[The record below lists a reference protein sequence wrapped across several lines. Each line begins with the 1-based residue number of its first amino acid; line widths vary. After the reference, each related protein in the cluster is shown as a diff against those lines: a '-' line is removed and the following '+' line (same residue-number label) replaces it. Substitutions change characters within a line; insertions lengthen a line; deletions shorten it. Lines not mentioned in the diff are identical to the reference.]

1 MDDTDTIIITDSEAG
16 ERLDKVLANRYRSLH
31 SRTYFQHLIADG
43 RVLVNGMQIK
53 KRSPLKEGDEV
64 EIAFVLTPDLNIT
77 PENIPLNVLYEDDA
91 ILVINKPAGM
101 VVHPAAGNWSGT
113 FVNALL
119 FHCSLEAD
127 PGSIRPGIVH
137 RLDKDTSGVLIA
149 AKTSQ
154 AQQKLM
160 DQFAARQVVKEYLA
174 ICCGN
179 PGDITIDLPIGR
191 HPLKR
196 KVMAVLE
203 EGGRS
208 AITHCKTMTCDGK
221 LSLVKVII
229 ETGRT
234 HQIRVH
240 LKHKGTPVLGDN
252 LYGNESV
259 NRRFGAERQMLHAYK
274 LGIKHPVT
282 GESMQ
287 FTAPIPEDMTKL
299 SPKGKVL

>member
-1 MDDTDTIIITDSEAG
+1 MEEIDTIIISETEAG

-31 SRTYFQHLIADG
+31 SRTYFQNLINEG
-43 RVLVNGMQIK
+43 RVLVNGSLVK
-53 KRSPLKEGDEV
+53 KRSVLEEGDEI
-64 EIAFVLTPDLNIT
+64 EINFLLTPELNIT
-77 PENIPLNVLYEDDA
+77 PENIPLNILYEDEA
-91 ILVINKPAGM
+91 IVVINKAPGM

-113 FVNALL
+113 FVNALM
-119 FHCSLEAD
+119 FHCAVEVTA
-127 PGSIRPGIVH
+127 GSVRPGIVH
-137 RLDKDTSGVLIA
+137 RLDKDTSGVLVA
-149 AKTSQ
+149 AKTAQ

-160 DQFAARQVVKEYLA
+160 EQFAARAVEKEYLA

-191 HPLKR
+191 HPVKR
-196 KVMAVLE
+196 KVMAVVE

-208 AITHCKTMTCDGK
+208 AITHCKTLACDGK
-221 LSLVKVII
+221 LSLVKVLI

-240 LKHKGTPVLGDN
+240 LKHRGTPVLGDA
-252 LYGNESV
+252 LYGSETV
-259 NRRFGAERQMLHAYK
+259 NRKFGAARQMLHAHK

-287 FTAPIPEDMTKL
+287 FIAPIPDDMVKL
-299 SPKGKVL
+299 TPKGILK